1 MISLNFLK
9 EFKKSKIY
17 EILKHSNNYF
27 IGNIAVKAVGF
38 ISIPFFTR
46 LLTTTEYGIVS
57 VFYSFTRISSIFC
70 SMNIHNSI
78 LRYYYDKNDDIKDFL
93 GSTFIFQSIWLV
105 ISFILIYLFRDWL
118 NLRFCYSYFILYYI
132 S

>member
-9 EFKKSKIY
+9 EFKKNKIY

-27 IGNIAVKAVGF
+27 IGNIAVKAIGF
-38 ISIPFFTR
+38 ISIPVFTR
-46 LLTTTEYGIVS
+46 LLTISEYGIIS
-57 VFYSFTRISSIFC
+57 VFYSFTGISSIFC

-93 GSTFIFQSIWLV
+93 GS
-105 ISFILIYLFRDWL
+105 ILFFKAFD
-118 NLRFCYSYFILYYI
+118 
-132 S
+132 